1 MKKIS
6 VLFLFILLS
15 TLMAGNVA
23 FAKFIGGSC
32 KNGSWEI
39 DDNGKLTVNMYGKM
53 ADYGKGKAP
62 WYKYRSD
69 IKAIHLG
76 SGCENVGRFAFYNL
90 YNVEEVTGG
99 ENVEACGMFSF
110 YECGDRSKWRIPRI
124 YFPKCSYVGEYAFV
138 ATHCRLFSLPLVET
152 YKANSVSRLL
162 YADLGSTVKTLRPGT
177 FNNVDYVFIQNPTPP
192 DWERLLTSN
201 ERTTRFIN
209 YDEHST
215 LGAYIDYYIFQDET
229 ALSDKYNY
237 PLNRATVIVPQE
249 YLQTYIDYYPSMHP
263 EVKRGYITPYAPLVA
278 GAPIYR
284 DGHFLGCWYV
294 DGSELCVRFSGVSEI
309 PTFTTADC
317 PWKEVQG
324 KVTSMRLYMPGDY
337 CKLPDD
343 VFNADVNNCLQGI
356 KYLEIEADSIEVG
369 NRAFKNCTDLET
381 VDMDYKMDESIGRV
395 KSQLNLGREAFY
407 GCKNLTSICK
417 KDCFRYLFIK
427 LGVSCFEECE
437 KLNWRNSNGVF
448 FKGDGDH
455 LSIPQRAF
463 YGCKTLHWP
472 LGLNDVET
480 IEKQAFYGARV
491 SNATLTN
498 VKTIGEE
505 AFAGSLIASLDVD
518 DWSDCEIGSRAFAN
532 CKNLDYFT
540 LSSKYKTMSD
550 DAFDGTDIGTI
561 FLFTSP
567 DLYSEEYAGSPI
579 WGAMDYTPGH
589 YPVYGGYWELSVTG
603 LLTIEENSGSSE
615 TSQPWSI
622 YHRKINEVT
631 IASGVEKIEAGWF
644 SDLENLERVNIPY
657 SCKTIEDNA
666 FKNCVKLSDINISQV
681 EVLGDY
687 VFKGCSSLEYID
699 LGRKLQK
706 AGDYIFQDCKNL
718 QLIDNKENTPAEVT
732 LYTFAEIGSGAYEAR
747 SAFRGLTSGSSN
759 GQAAVTLNVPDEF
772 VTNYIIDPN
781 WGKFHI
787 KFADSRGTWEH
798 AGPFGDG
805 TWILYDDST
814 MVIVADKEPDDFS
827 WKSLRF
833 TDEVAKKTK
842 RVEFTGNVS
851 SLGVIFDL
859 FPNIESVSLCPSIKT
874 LDGTFSY
881 CEKLKEINL
890 DDVETIGEGT
900 FSNCALT
907 EVDLSNVKSIG
918 KDAFY
923 GCEKLLFATL
933 GSQCTVGK
941 SVFSHCS
948 SLVAVN
954 LGGADLDNANGCFN
968 SCKNL
973 LSVVYNGKN
982 LPSNIFANCTALTE
996 VKLGSRVRSIQWTAF
1011 DGCTALDSI
1020 YCDSPMPPSLPTGKT
1035 QDIIGYEGS
1044 GDVQIPIFGPEYE
1057 VWAFNGLDKANIKLF
1072 VHPDCVPVYGRIDI
1086 WKEMDIQGNSED
1098 VEPLLPTGGSLRGC
1112 GKDENGENV
1121 ISGSTWYLD
1130 AEGKMTFD
1138 ALGNIAARTSDNNY
1152 WWSEFDSYL
1161 PFIATVEVTDDVT
1174 GVPNNMFGWLDGER
1188 LTRGVTTVILGE
1200 NLKKAGYDTFHFSG
1214 IKDVYIY
1221 SENTLDLH
1229 GSTFDRDAAVANNAT
1244 LHVLKDPEDKY
1255 LNYYREAKATD
1266 VFPNIVADL
1275 DPRHPKV
1282 QAVNFDFS
1290 EITMHPGETL
1300 QLEPRFTPENVEDKT
1315 LRYADAGLSRNVL
1328 VDETGLVTALTEG
1341 TAYIE
1346 AFSSYTVSG
1355 EEVMAL
1361 WGPTEE
1367 IYLKITITEPEPGE
1381 EIFYDYKEGEGT
1393 EGLTITYHQLDARE
1407 RTCEVAGRYNEDDV
1421 TTLAVAENTTGAV
1434 NIPKD
1439 AMGNTVVRIGAYS
1452 FYELEGITEVRLPNS
1467 VSQIG
1472 REAFAYCY
1480 NLKDVYIPVSQPL
1493 QFTDAYGDEME
1504 ESMGHNDAFY
1514 RVGEGDD
1521 GEGFATLHVPAGS
1534 RSAWNVYPWNEW
1546 FRMIADDISVAKRG
1560 DVNGDNTVNGTD
1572 IQAVINFI
1580 LAGQYDENADVNDDG
1595 VVNGTD
1601 IQAIINI
1608 ILRGE

>member
-1 MKKIS
+1 MKQRTLAL
-6 VLFLFILLS
+6 VLVMLS
-15 TLMAGNVA
+15 TLIAGNVA

-39 DDNGKLTVNMYGKM
+39 DDNGKLTVNIYGEM

-76 SGCENVGRFAFYNL
+76 SGCTNVGRFAFCDL

-99 ENVEACGMFSF
+99 ENVEACAMFSF
-110 YECGDRSKWRIPRI
+110 YECGESSKRTIPQI
-124 YFPKCSYVGEYAFV
+124 YFPKCSYVGEYAFG
-138 ATHCRLFSLPLVET
+138 ATNCEFLSLPLVET
-152 YKANSVSRLL
+152 YKANSVYSLNF
-162 YADLGSTVKTLRPGT
+162 ADLGSTVKTLRPAT
-177 FNNVDYVFIQNPTPP
+177 FDYVDYVFIQNPTPP
-192 DWERLLTSN
+192 DWERLLTIN
-201 ERTTRFIN
+201 ERMTWDIYMEGSSTTAAFLN
-209 YDEHST
+209 SYDE
-215 LGAYIDYYIFQDET
+215 
-229 ALSDKYNY
+229 KYHY
-237 PLNRATVIVPQE
+237 PLFRATVIVPQE
-249 YLQTYIDYYPSMHP
+249 YLQTYIDYYPSKHP
-263 EVKRGYITPYAPLVA
+263 EVPKGYMSTNKENDIGTGKLVA

-284 DGHFLGCWYV
+284 DGHFLGGWYV
-294 DGSELCVRFSGVSEI
+294 KGSVLHVCFPGEEI
-309 PTFTTADC
+309 PTFITADC

-324 KVTSMRLYMPGDY
+324 KVTSMHLHVSGDY
-337 CKLPDD
+337 CKLSDD
-343 VFNADVNNCLQGI
+343 VFNADVNNLLQGI
-356 KYLEIEADSIEVG
+356 KYLDIEAKSIQVG

-381 VDMDYKMDESIGRV
+381 VEFNKDLHYHIPEI
-395 KSQLNLGREAFY
+395 QLNLGREAFY
-407 GCKNLTSICK
+407 GCKNLTRIGE
-417 KDCFRYLFIK
+417 RTTFIK
-427 LGVSCFEECE
+427 LGVSCFEGCE
-437 KLNWRNSNGVF
+437 ELDISENDFWV
-448 FKGDGDH
+448 FKGDEDH

-463 YGCKTLHWP
+463 YDCKNIQWSKILK
-472 LGLNDVET
+472 DVET

-491 SNATLTN
+491 GYVTLTN

-505 AFAGSLIASLDVD
+505 AFAGSTINSLKVD

-532 CKNLDYFT
+532 CKVKDFT

-550 DAFDGTDIGTI
+550 DAFDGTDISSVI
-561 FLFTSP
+561 LQTSP

-579 WGAMDYTPGH
+579 WGAM
-589 YPVYGGYWELSVTG
+589 VYVPESFPIIGNYWEISATG

-615 TSQPWSI
+615 TSPPWSI
-622 YHRKINEVT
+622 YNRYITQVNIE
-631 IASGVEKIEAGWF
+631 SGVKKIEAGWF
-644 SDLENLERVNIPY
+644 SDLEYLERVNIPY

-666 FKNCVKLSDINISQV
+666 FKNCVRLKEINISQV

-706 AGDYIFQDCKNL
+706 AGDYIFMDCKNL

-747 SAFRGLTSGSSN
+747 SAFRGVTSGSSN

-814 MVIVADKEPDDFS
+814 MVIVADKGPDDFS

-859 FPNIESVSLCPSIKT
+859 FPNIESVSLTPSIKT
-874 LDGTFSY
+874 LDGTFNY

-890 DDVETIGEGT
+890 DDVETIGEST
-900 FSNCALT
+900 FTHCALT

-933 GSQCTVGK
+933 GSQCTVGT

-973 LSVVYNGKN
+973 LSVVYNGQN

-1020 YCDSPMPPSLPTGKT
+1020 YCDSPMPPLLPTGKT

-1130 AEGKMTFD
+1130 EEGKMTFD

-1200 NLKKAGYDTFHFSG
+1200 GLKKAGYDSFHFSG

-1221 SENTLDLH
+1221 SEDILDLH
-1229 GSTFDRDAAVANNAT
+1229 GNTFDRDAAEANDAT

-1255 LNYYREAKATD
+1255 LNYYRQDNATSR
-1266 VFPNIVADL
+1266 FPNIVADL

-1282 QAVNFDFS
+1282 QAVRFDYS
-1290 EITMHPGETL
+1290 EVTMHPGDTL

-1315 LRYADAGLSRNVL
+1315 LRYMDASEGYHVSI
-1328 VDETGLVTALTEG
+1328 DENGQVIAMTEG
-1341 TAYIE
+1341 VAYVE
-1346 AFSSYTVSG
+1346 AFSSYTLSG
-1355 EEVMAL
+1355 NEVMAL
-1361 WGPTEE
+1361 WGPSEE
-1367 IYLKITITEPEPGE
+1367 IYLKITVAAPEPGE
-1381 EIFYDYKEGEGT
+1381 EIFYDYKEGDD
-1393 EGLTITYHQLDARE
+1393 GLTITYHQLDHKE
-1407 RTCEVAGRYNEDDV
+1407 HTCEVAGRYDEDDM
-1421 TTLAVAENTTGAV
+1421 TTLAVPENTIGII
-1434 NIPKD
+1434 NIPKI
-1439 AMGNTVVRIGAYS
+1439 AGGNTVVRIGANA
-1452 FYELEGITEVRLPNS
+1452 FYELEGITEVRLPAT
-1467 VSQIG
+1467 VTQIG
-1472 REAFAYCY
+1472 RYAFASCY
-1480 NLKDVYIPVSQPL
+1480 NVKDVYIPVSQPL
-1493 QFTDAYGDEME
+1493 QYTDAYGDVME

-1514 RVGEGDD
+1514 RVGEDVESG
-1521 GEGFATLHVPAGS
+1521 ATLHVPAGS
-1534 RSAWNVYPWNEW
+1534 RTAWNIYPWNEW
-1546 FRMIADDISVAKRG
+1546 FRMIVDDIKMTSRG
-1560 DVNGDNTVNGTD
+1560 DANGDGNVDMDDATFVTNIILGTEE
-1572 IQAVINFI
+1572 ATE
-1580 LAGQYDENADVNDDG
+1580 AADVNNDG
-1595 VVNGTD
+1595 VVSMPD
-1601 IQAIINI
+1601 IMFIMNKIQK
-1608 ILRGE
+1608 GKFPDEK